1 MIVVVLDVAAARA
14 KGRAVAVVERPVELR
29 DRNFRKSEL
38 RAQAG
43 DCILDSYSSS
53 GLLKI

>member
-1 MIVVVLDVAAARA
+1 MIAVVPDGVAARA
-14 KGRAVAVVERPVELR
+14 KERAVAVVERPVELR

-38 RAQAG
+38 REQAG